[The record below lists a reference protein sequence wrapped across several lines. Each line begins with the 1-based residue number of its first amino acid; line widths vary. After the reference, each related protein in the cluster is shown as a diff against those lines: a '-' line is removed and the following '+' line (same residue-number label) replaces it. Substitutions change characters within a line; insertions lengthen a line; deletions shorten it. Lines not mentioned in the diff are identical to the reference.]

1 MPMNQQTRS
10 LPPFAQWMLTRRIP
24 CAALAMVMYGSVLA
38 FAGTFLS
45 LPMLVLHILTPT
57 LFAVVALGGGSIFAM
72 QVAILASV
80 GMALLLQGALG
91 PGLILLILY
100 GALPVSAASMLATKD
115 GGSKSGLFLAI
126 SLLAVMLVVLLAASG
141 SRGSTPMALVH
152 QLLTPLFQAT
162 RQEGIDP
169 VMLQR
174 VEKASEWIFP
184 GVTTASLWVVWWGD
198 VMLARSIAVFYG
210 FYRGD
215 IQPMSAFRLPRIVA
229 YGFVPLVAVAGFSGG
244 TLQYL
249 AVNTAL
255 LFVTLLSVQGLAVVH
270 TWLQA
275 RRLQMAAIVMYVLLL
290 IQPVMILPFA
300 LIGLLD
306 IWFDYRRN
314 IITANGGK

>member
-1 MPMNQQTRS
+1 MAMNQQARS
-10 LPPFAQWMLTRRIP
+10 LPPFAQWTLTRRIP
-24 CAALAMVMYGSVLA
+24 CAFLAMVMYGSVLA

-45 LPMLVLHILTPT
+45 LPLLVLHILTPT
-57 LFAVVALGGGSIFAM
+57 LFTLIALGGGTVFAM
-72 QVAILASV
+72 QVALLTSV

-100 GALPVSAASMLATKD
+100 AALPIFAAGMLATNN
-115 GGSKSGLFLAI
+115 GASRSGLFLAI
-126 SLLAVMLVVLLAASG
+126 SLLVVMLAVLLAVPATQ
-141 SRGSTPMALVH
+141 GSTPMALVH
-152 QLLTPLFQAT
+152 QLLAPLFQAT

-198 VMLARSIAVFYG
+198 VMLARTIAVFYG

-215 IQPMSAFRLPRIVA
+215 MQPMSAFRLPRMLA
-229 YGFVPLVAVAGFSGG
+229 YGFVPLVAVAGFSSG

-249 AVNTAL
+249 AVNAAL

-275 RRLQMAAIVMYVLLL
+275 KRLQMAAIVMYALLL
-290 IQPVMILPFA
+290 IQPVMVLPFA

-314 IITANGGK
+314 IMPANGGK